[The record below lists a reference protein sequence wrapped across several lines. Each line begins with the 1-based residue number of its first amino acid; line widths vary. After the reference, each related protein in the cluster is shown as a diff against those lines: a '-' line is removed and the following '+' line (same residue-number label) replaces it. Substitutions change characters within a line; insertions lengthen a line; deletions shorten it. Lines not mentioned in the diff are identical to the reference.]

1 MPKKILVVDDEPDFI
16 RIVLAKL
23 KSNGYEAISA
33 TNGKEAI
40 KEAQLQ
46 KPDLIVMD
54 IIMPDM
60 DGSDAVRLLQA
71 DEKTENIP
79 IIFISGA
86 MVNLPENEDT
96 RQATINGKLF
106 TAIAKPFKAEKLLS
120 EINKFIRDKGD
131 GHI

>member
-1 MPKKILVVDDEPDFI
+1 MPKKILVVDDEPDFV
-16 RIVLAKL
+16 RIILSKL

-33 TNGKEAI
+33 INGREAI

-54 IIMPDM
+54 IVMPDM
-60 DGSDAVRLLQA
+60 EGTDAVRLLQA
-71 DEKTENIP
+71 DARTENIP

-86 MVNLPENEDT
+86 MVNLSENQDT

-120 EINKFIRDKGD
+120 EINKLMKA
-131 GHI
+131 